1 MMLKLLSFVLSFAF
15 LLMQTNGAVLNYKIC
30 VPHKI
35 MPACNELMGQRSE
48 SDSALISC
56 VPGRDRLNCLE
67 MVIKR
72 EADFVATDPEDMYI
86 AFNMKNEDFAAF
98 ADIRTVEEYAAEFRY
113 EGIIL
118 IKKNSGINSL
128 QDLRGKKSCHTGYGR
143 NVGFKIPIAKLKN
156 KGVFK
161 ADPDLTLSPVERELK
176 ALSEMFSESC
186 LVGSYSPNAEVDQSL
201 KKKYSNLCALCE
213 KPEQCNYPDNLS
225 GYDGSIRCLAKGD
238 VAFTKVIFV
247 NRHFGLPIG
256 MNTKA
261 TTEAQGNP
269 DDYEYLC
276 EDGSKKPI
284 IGKAC
289 R

>member
-1 MMLKLLSFVLSFAF
+1 MFLKILSLFALLIW
-15 LLMQTNGAVLNYKIC
+15 QTNGAALNYKIC

-35 MPACNELMGQRSE
+35 MPACNELMGKRSE
-48 SDSALISC
+48 SDSAIISC

-67 MVIKR
+67 MIIAR
-72 EADFVATDPEDMYI
+72 EADFLVTDPEDMYL

-98 ADIRTVEEYAAEFRY
+98 ADIRTVEENQAEFRY

-128 QDLRGKKSCHTGYGR
+128 QGLRGKKSCHTGYGR
-143 NVGFKIPIAKLKN
+143 NVGFKIPIAKLKS

-176 ALSEMFSESC
+176 ALSEMFSQSC
-186 LVGSYSPNAEVDQSL
+186 LVGSYSPNPEVDQAL

-213 KPEQCNYPDNLS
+213 KPEQCHYPDNLS
-225 GYDGSIRCLAKGD
+225 GYDGSIRCLEKAGD

-256 MNTKA
+256 MNPNPSTV
-261 TTEAQGNP
+261 AQGNP

-276 EDGSKKPI
+276 EDGTKKPI
-284 IGKAC
+284 TGKAC